1 MPLSEEEQRIL
12 NQIERQLNETDPQS
26 ARRISEMSLPRYLAR
41 NCTWAMVGFFSGLV
55 LLLVAFAVTWYIGVV
70 GFAVMVISA
79 IALTRNLRKMGR
91 HGWNQLNRNIKA
103 RGNNERFGDP
113 GERFRR
119 RFGGDR

>member
-12 NQIERQLNETDPQS
+12 NQIEHQLNESDPQS

-41 NCTWAMVGFFSGLV
+41 NCTWALVGFVAGMV
-55 LLLVAFAVTWYIGVV
+55 LLLSAFAVTWVLGIV
-70 GFAVMVISA
+70 GFVIMVVSA
-79 IALTRNLRKMGR
+79 ISLTQNLRKMGR
-91 HGWNQLNRNIKA
+91 HGWDQLNRNMKA
-103 RGNNERFGDP
+103 RSASERFGDP